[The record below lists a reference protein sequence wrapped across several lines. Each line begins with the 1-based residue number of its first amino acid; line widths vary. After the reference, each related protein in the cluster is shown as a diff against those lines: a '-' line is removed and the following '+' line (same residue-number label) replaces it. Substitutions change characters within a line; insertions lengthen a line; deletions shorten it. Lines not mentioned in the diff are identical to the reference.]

1 MSKELDP
8 AQLEQELKK
17 LNGWDVEN
25 EKLTRQFSFSD
36 FREAMSFM
44 VRLAFEAEELGH
56 HPELFNVF
64 KDVRIQLA
72 THDAGGKIT
81 SKDIELAKRIDA
93 I

>member
-1 MSKELDP
+1 MSKELDK
-8 AQLEQELKK
+8 AQLEQELKN
-17 LNGWDVEN
+17 LDGWSVEDD
-25 EKLTRQFSFSD
+25 KLTKQFSFSD

-44 VRLAFEAEELGH
+44 VRVAFEAEELGH
-56 HPELFNVF
+56 HPELFNVY

-81 SKDIELAKRIDA
+81 NKDTELAKRIDA